1 MSTLK
6 RINPKFSVDQ
16 MGNIKWISSIMDY
29 DPDLYYRG
37 KKVTADEYNALFIK
51 QATQSNYTADSLQEL
66 LNTHLGTA
74 IRRRVA
80 QDFNLVSSFIKI
92 YTSADWGDADEKG
105 YHYISIPVSEHGF
118 QPTDTEDI
126 LDRIN
131 IEADMYVLNNA
142 GAFTLTQQVE
152 IHPDNTVRVYT
163 DDPSIQGFIAI
174 RANDKAYALSEVI
187 MDATQIV
194 GLAPVA
200 ISGSFD
206 DLAESEEIRQQIQQN
221 TDNVLDLASGKIKV
235 GFAEQANYANALTPN
250 STIQN
255 IRVSDIFETGSRYVK
270 NATTAKNYES
280 TGGIAAKFTDIESQ
294 INNKYTSLT
303 QGFTTADAKMFTQI
317 TQDFKIADAKMVT
330 HILSYFND
338 FNVHIFTLERGSG
351 MYFQYGGLVFMLGH
365 VSTPSGKQEHTVFLP
380 KDVFEHSS
388 VNTSLKPCVFLTPVS
403 DTNIGTYAL
412 RESSAFSFTYWVQTD
427 RMDMNFLIIGPR
439 SINF

>member
-29 DPDLYYRG
+29 DSDLYYRG
-37 KKVTADEYNALFIK
+37 KKVTADEYNELFIK
-51 QATQSNYTADSLQEL
+51 QATQANYTADSLQEL

-92 YTSADWGDADEKG
+92 YTSADWGEADENG
-105 YHYISIPVSEHGF
+105 YYYISIPVSEHGF

-131 IEADMYVLNNA
+131 IEADMYVLNDAN
-142 GAFTLTQQVE
+142 AFTLTQQVE

-187 MDATQIV
+187 MDATQVV

-221 TDNVLDLASGKIKV
+221 TDNVLDLASGEIKV
-235 GFAEQANYANALTPN
+235 GASRQADYANALTPN

-270 NATTAKNYES
+270 NATTAKNYEN
-280 TGGIAAKFTDIESQ
+280 TGGIAAKFTEVASKFTGVDSKLTEVDSKLTEVD
-294 INNKYTSLT
+294 NKYTSIT
-303 QGFTTADAKMFTQI
+303 QEYTTADAQMF
-317 TQDFKIADAKMVT
+317 VR
-330 HILSYFND
+330 ILSYFND
-338 FNVHIFTLERGSG
+338 FEVHSFTFDRGSG
-351 MYFQYGGLVFMLGH
+351 MYFQYGGLIFMLGH
-365 VSTPSGKQEHTVFLP
+365 VSTPSGTQEHRVWLP
-380 KDVFEHSS
+380 EDVFDYQQ
-388 VNTSLKPCVFLTPVS
+388 TPPYVFLTPVS
-403 DTNIGTYAL
+403 DTNTGVYAL
-412 RESSAFSFTYWVQTD
+412 RESSAFSFKYWVQTD
-427 RMDMNFLIIGPR
+427 RMDMNFLIIGPGR
-439 SINF
+439 AP

>member
-1 MSTLK
+1 MATLK

-29 DPDLYYRG
+29 DSDVYYRG
-37 KKVTADEYNALFIK
+37 KKVTADEYNELFIK
-51 QATQSNYTADSLQEL
+51 QATQANYTADSLQEL

-92 YTSADWGDADEKG
+92 YTSADWGEADEQG
-105 YHYISIPVSEHGF
+105 YYYISIPVSEHGF
-118 QPTDTEDI
+118 QPTETEDV

-131 IEADMYVLNNA
+131 IEADMYVLNDA
-142 GAFTLTQQVE
+142 GAFTFTQQVE

-187 MDATQIV
+187 MDATQVV

-206 DLAESEEIRQQIQQN
+206 DLAESEVIRQQIQQN
-221 TDNVLDLASGKIKV
+221 TDNILDLASGEIKV
-235 GFAEQANYANALTPN
+235 GSAEQADYANALTPN

-270 NATTAKNYES
+270 NATTTKNYEN
-280 TGGIAAKFTDIESQ
+280 TGGIAAKFTDVESQ
-294 INNKYTSLT
+294 INNVSSVVETNANAVAQDIKQIDEQIVPLSDFLKYTWPGFMQGLT
-303 QGFTTADAKMFTQI
+303 TD
-317 TQDFKIADAKMVT
+317 
-330 HILSYFND
+330 
-338 FNVHIFTLERGSG
+338 
-351 MYFQYGGLVFMLGH
+351 
-365 VSTPSGKQEHTVFLP
+365 
-380 KDVFEHSS
+380 
-388 VNTSLKPCVFLTPVS
+388 SLKPHGEYNSQLCAITLGNFEIMFGRILAFPGRVGDFTLGKGYKYPPIVTITP
-403 DTNIGTYAL
+403 IGTYMTGA
-412 RESSAFSFTYWVQTD
+412 SAYLTAVTENRIEYFSPVGATGMYVV
-427 RMDMNFLIIGPR
+427 IIGEL
-439 SINF
+439 NK